1 MEAWAGL
8 LAALQAA
15 DQEGS
20 ALWVGRR
27 PSVLASPAA
36 VVGAYAWGSR
46 VYGTARPTSD
56 WDVVCI
62 TSTSTTSST
71 PDPSS
76 PTPPPREP
84 GGDAAAAGGVEGPYA
99 LYDDGHYNA
108 SFYSLPQWITAVR
121 WLLPRASWA
130 WTCAHHRRVWCVV
143 VGRRCGSIGTT
154 PWNAHSSLLS
164 MYARVHSSHSW
175 LLALALSLMMSHD
188 THDTQRWREDKEAM
202 KRAAVVVDP
211 DVLYRRVS
219 WEARR
224 RINIAKDKQA
234 KSGEDPRKDIVH
246 SLRYLLFALQIL
258 HTVPSPGP
266 CTRADWGKRC
276 CHVILLTWRGVAR
289 CAGYDRGLRGGQRAL

>member
-1 MEAWAGL
+1 MACALAKVRNGNFPANRPTWHYSLKDGKKKVKKKQHKMEEHAWAGL

-62 TSTSTTSST
+62 TTTSTSTTSST

-84 GGDAAAAGGVEGPYA
+84 GGDAAAGGVEGPYA

-130 WTCAHHRRVWCVV
+130 PCVLIIEGSGAWWWRWGAGVGASARRP
-143 VGRRCGSIGTT
+143 GMRI
-154 PWNAHSSLLS
+154 PPSS
-164 MYARVHSSHSW
+164 ARTHAF
-175 LLALALSLMMSHD
+175 LAFMALARSLMTRTIRSGGEK
-188 THDTQRWREDKEAM
+188 TK
-202 KRAAVVVDP
+202 KR
-211 DVLYRRVS
+211 
-219 WEARR
+219 
-224 RINIAKDKQA
+224 
-234 KSGEDPRKDIVH
+234 
-246 SLRYLLFALQIL
+246 
-258 HTVPSPGP
+258 
-266 CTRADWGKRC
+266 
-276 CHVILLTWRGVAR
+276 
-289 CAGYDRGLRGGQRAL
+289 

>member
-1 MEAWAGL
+1 MACALAKVRNGNFPANRPTWHYSLKDDEKKVKKKQHKMEEHAWAGL

-62 TSTSTTSST
+62 TTTSTSTTSPT

-76 PTPPPREP
+76 PTPPQQP

-130 WTCAHHRRVWCVV
+130 SCVLIIEGSGAWWWRRGAG
-143 VGRRCGSIGTT
+143 VGASARRPGMRI
-154 PWNAHSSLLS
+154 PPSS
-164 MYARVHSSHSW
+164 ACTHACIPRIHGFW
-175 LLALALSLMMSHD
+175 LL
-188 THDTQRWREDKEAM
+188 
-202 KRAAVVVDP
+202 
-211 DVLYRRVS
+211 
-219 WEARR
+219 
-224 RINIAKDKQA
+224 
-234 KSGEDPRKDIVH
+234 H
-246 SLRYLLFALQIL
+246 SR
-258 HTVPSPGP
+258 
-266 CTRADWGKRC
+266 
-276 CHVILLTWRGVAR
+276 
-289 CAGYDRGLRGGQRAL
+289 

>member
-1 MEAWAGL
+1 MACALAKVRNGNFPANRPTWHYSLKDDEKKVKKKQHKMEEHAWAGL

-36 VVGAYAWGSR
+36 VVGAFAWGSR

-62 TSTSTTSST
+62 TTTSTSTTSST

-84 GGDAAAAGGVEGPYA
+84 GGDAAAGGVEGPYA

-121 WLLPRASWA
+121 WLLPAPPG
-130 WTCAHHRRVWCVV
+130 RRVC
-143 VGRRCGSIGTT
+143 
-154 PWNAHSSLLS
+154 SSSKSLVRGGGGAQVWEHRHDALECAFLPPQHVRTRAFLTF
-164 MYARVHSSHSW
+164 M
-175 LLALALSLMMSHD
+175 ALARSLTM
-188 THDTQRWREDKEAM
+188 THTRTTRSGGEKT
-202 KRAAVVVDP
+202 KR
-211 DVLYRRVS
+211 R
-219 WEARR
+219 
-224 RINIAKDKQA
+224 
-234 KSGEDPRKDIVH
+234 
-246 SLRYLLFALQIL
+246 
-258 HTVPSPGP
+258 
-266 CTRADWGKRC
+266 
-276 CHVILLTWRGVAR
+276 
-289 CAGYDRGLRGGQRAL
+289 